1 MPARPSGSIRRWVD
15 FFARAITSGTLFGG
29 TIRVRPAIDQTATLR
44 AETFFFYRL
53 NDAVKS
59 GPQSGIMVLGV

>member
-1 MPARPSGSIRRWVD
+1 MSLNPSATHSCPPARPSGSIRRWVD

-44 AETFFFYRL
+44 AETFFL
-53 NDAVKS
+53 PS
-59 GPQSGIMVLGV
+59 E